1 MDNKFDLNL
10 RENVMLF
17 QKKRVDLINQLLKL
31 EGYDEPMDKTQKI
44 YDKESIE
51 NADITFVNSVLN
63 LKEGC
68 RLIIE
73 NLTSDINL
81 DLLISL
87 NREIGRDD
95 SFDWGVIRNSRLFL
109 DGTSYVP
116 QIPTKENIDSKLKEL
131 LEIETPL
138 ERAIYLLVYLLKE
151 NIFWGRNISLAFIIS
166 NKIMIENGCG
176 IIMVK
181 SSYAAEFKV
190 LLKEYLEDDS
200 KQAKLIGFIYDNL
213 IDGEKISNR

>member
-17 QKKRVDLINQLLKL
+17 QKKRVELLNELLKL
-31 EGYDEPMDKTQKI
+31 EGYNFPMDKTQKI
-44 YDKESIE
+44 YDKETIE
-51 NADITFVNSVLN
+51 NADIRFVNSVLN

-73 NLTSDINL
+73 NLTSEITF

-87 NREIGRDD
+87 NRVIGRDD

-109 DGTSYVP
+109 DGTSYVA
-116 QIPTKENIDSKLKEL
+116 QIPNKENVELKLKEIL
-131 LEIETPL
+131 DIETPI
-138 ERAIYLLVYLLKE
+138 EKAINLLVYLLKE
-151 NIFWGRNISLAFIIS
+151 NIFWGRNISLSFIIS

-181 SSYAAEFKV
+181 SSYANEFKN
-190 LLKEYLEDDS
+190 LLNEYLEDESQKS
-200 KQAKLIGFIYDNL
+200 KFIGFVYDNL
-213 IDGEKISNR
+213 VDGEKVSLR